1 MTNKLKYF
9 FIFLFITIIFINHS
23 DASEEFTFDITE
35 IDITQN
41 GNLIIGSKGGKAE
54 TEDGYEIIAENF
66 VYNKLNNILKAS
78 GKVKLINKNNAL
90 IIFADKATYL
100 KNDEIVFTEGNS
112 KAVDENYTLLGSN
125 FEFDKIKNILVAEEN
140 VKFTDN
146 EKNTVIFSD
155 KATYLKNDEIVFTEG
170 NSKAVDENYTLLGS
184 NFEFD
189 KIKNILVAEE
199 NVKFTD
205 NEKNT
210 VIFSDKATYL
220 KNDEIVFT
228 EGYTSAFIENEYYFK
243 SKNVKYLKKE
253 NQLSSNDK
261 SSVEDNEGNIYNV
274 DNFLYNIENRI
285 LKAKNLNIFAKVDN
299 NKNDNYRF
307 SNGFFNLES
316 KSFVAEKTNIK
327 VHKDVFGDD
336 EQDPRIYGVSS
347 YGDEK
352 KTIINKGI
360 FTSCKFNDN
369 CPPWSIQAKKITH
382 DKVKQDLIY
391 DNAILKIYDFPVF
404 YLPKF
409 MHPDPTV
416 ERRTGFLQPQLNRS
430 KTLGD
435 SIYLP
440 YFKTLGPDKDYTFKP
455 TIFDDKKKIIF
466 QNEFRKKNKNSSL
479 IADFSLMTG
488 YKPSSS
494 EKRKRTNHLFVNFQK
509 DLNLPNFL
517 KSDLDLKIE
526 KVNNDTYLKVFEHN
540 LFPSPVLPKNKNTMQ
555 TSLNYDFEHEEYNFS
570 TGLQIYEN
578 LGVKHS
584 DRYQYVL
591 PSYNFS
597 KNLELEKINGSVNF
611 YSSGSNNLKNTN
623 NLTTSITNDISYNS
637 IDYLVGNGL
646 KNNLNL
652 YVKNLNSVGKN
663 DSNYTSSPSIDGMTI
678 FEIYSSLPL
687 IKVNDL
693 SDEILTPKIS
703 LRANPVNNMI
713 DHSSSNK
720 IITANNAF
728 SINRLGISDSFEA
741 GKSLTLGLDYKIE
754 YKNEDLDEN
763 KDKFLEFKLAT
774 VIRDKVEKNIP
785 ISSTIDKK
793 NSNLFGSIQNN
804 LFENINIGYDF
815 SIDNDF
821 KTFESH
827 SLSTEISINN
837 FVTNF
842 YYTEQRAELGSSHI
856 ISNTTT
862 YNLDD
867 NNSFLFSTRRNK
879 AISLTEYY
887 DLAYQYK
894 NDCLTA
900 AIKYNRTFYE
910 DNDLVP
916 SENLFLTVT
925 LIPLT
930 TYERRLYERDKYGNY
945 NFGE

>member
-1 MTNKLKYF
+1 
-9 FIFLFITIIFINHS
+9 
-23 DASEEFTFDITE
+23 
-35 IDITQN
+35 
-41 GNLIIGSKGGKAE
+41 
-54 TEDGYEIIAENF
+54 
-66 VYNKLNNILKAS
+66 
-78 GKVKLINKNNAL
+78 
-90 IIFADKATYL
+90 
-100 KNDEIVFTEGNS
+100 
-112 KAVDENYTLLGSN
+112 
-125 FEFDKIKNILVAEEN
+125 
-140 VKFTDN
+140 
-146 EKNTVIFSD
+146 
-155 KATYLKNDEIVFTEG
+155 
-170 NSKAVDENYTLLGS
+170 
-184 NFEFD
+184 
-189 KIKNILVAEE
+189 
-199 NVKFTD
+199 
-205 NEKNT
+205 
-210 VIFSDKATYL
+210 
-220 KNDEIVFT
+220 
-228 EGYTSAFIENEYYFK
+228 
-243 SKNVKYLKKE
+243 
-253 NQLSSNDK
+253 
-261 SSVEDNEGNIYNV
+261 
-274 DNFLYNIENRI
+274 
-285 LKAKNLNIFAKVDN
+285 
-299 NKNDNYRF
+299 
-307 SNGFFNLES
+307 
-316 KSFVAEKTNIK
+316 
-327 VHKDVFGDD
+327 
-336 EQDPRIYGVSS
+336 
-347 YGDEK
+347 
-352 KTIINKGI
+352 
-360 FTSCKFNDN
+360 
-369 CPPWSIQAKKITH
+369 
-382 DKVKQDLIY
+382 
-391 DNAILKIYDFPVF
+391 
-404 YLPKF
+404 
-409 MHPDPTV
+409 
-416 ERRTGFLQPQLNRS
+416 
-430 KTLGD
+430 
-435 SIYLP
+435 
-440 YFKTLGPDKDYTFKP
+440 
-455 TIFDDKKKIIF
+455 
-466 QNEFRKKNKNSSL
+466 
-479 IADFSLMTG
+479 MTG
-488 YKPSSS
+488 YKPSST
-494 EKRKRTNHLFVNFQK
+494 EKRKRTNHLFLNFQK
-509 DLNLPNFL
+509 DLNLSNFL
-517 KSDLDLKIE
+517 KSDLDIKIE

-555 TSLNYDFEHEEYNFS
+555 TNLNYNFEHEEYNFS

-678 FEIYSSLPL
+678 FEIFSSLPL
-687 IKVNDL
+687 IKVNNL

-774 VIRDKVEKNIP
+774 VFRDKVEKNIP

-821 KTFESH
+821 KSFESH

-867 NNSFLFSTRRNK
+867 NNSFSFSTRRNK

>member
-1 MTNKLKYF
+1 MINKIK
-9 FIFLFITIIFINHS
+9 IFLISLFITFIVINYS
-23 DASEEFTFDITE
+23 IATEEFKLNVTE
-35 IDITQN
+35 IEITQN

-66 VYNKLNNILKAS
+66 IYNKLNNILKAS
-78 GKVKLINKNNAL
+78 GKVKLINKNNSL
-90 IIFADKATYL
+90 IIL
-100 KNDEIVFTEGNS
+100 
-112 KAVDENYTLLGSN
+112 
-125 FEFDKIKNILVAEEN
+125 
-140 VKFTDN
+140 
-146 EKNTVIFSD
+146 SD

-170 NSKAVDENYTLLGS
+170 NSKAVDENYTLIGS

-189 KIKNILVAEE
+189 KIKNILIAEE

-205 NEKNT
+205 NKKNT

-228 EGYTSAFIENEYYFK
+228 EGTTSASIENEYYFE
-243 SKNVKYLKKE
+243 SKNVKYLKNK
-253 NQLSSNDK
+253 NQLSSNNK
-261 SSVEDNEGNIYNV
+261 SSVKDNDGNIYNV
-274 DNFLYNIENRI
+274 DNFLYLIEDRL
-285 LKAKNLNIFAKVDN
+285 LKAKNLNIVAKVDN
-299 NKNDNYRF
+299 NKTDNYQF
-307 SNGFFNLES
+307 TNGFFNLNT
-316 KSFVAEKTNIK
+316 KSFVAENTNIK
-327 VHKDVFGDD
+327 VHKDVFGDS
-336 EQDPRIYGVSS
+336 EQDPRIYGISS
-347 YGDEK
+347 HGDEK
-352 KTIINKGI
+352 KTVINKGI

-382 DKVKQDLIY
+382 DKVKKDLIY

-435 SIYLP
+435 SLYVP

-466 QNEFRKKNKNSSL
+466 QNEFRKKNKYSSL
-479 IADFSLMTG
+479 IADLSLMTG
-488 YKPSSS
+488 YKPSST
-494 EKRKRTNHLFVNFQK
+494 EKRKRINHMFLNFQK
-509 DLNLPNFL
+509 DLNLRNFL
-517 KSDLDLKIE
+517 KSNLDLKVE
-526 KVNNDTYLKVFEHN
+526 RVNNDTYLKVFEHN
-540 LFPSPVLPKNKNTMQ
+540 LFPSPVLPKNKNTME
-555 TSLNYDFEHEEYNFS
+555 TTLNYDFEHENYNFS
-570 TGLQIYEN
+570 TGFQIYEN

-591 PSYNFS
+591 PTYNFS
-597 KNLELEKINGSVNF
+597 KNIDFEKINGSINF
-611 YSSGSNNLKNTN
+611 SSSGSNNLKNTN
-623 NLTTSITNDISYNS
+623 NLITSVTNDVSYNS
-637 IDYLVGNGL
+637 ADYVVGNGL
-646 KNNLNL
+646 KNNFNL
-652 YVKNLNSVGKN
+652 YIKNLNSVGKN
-663 DSNYTSSPSIDGMTI
+663 DTNYTSSPSIDGMGI
-678 FEIYSSLPL
+678 FEIFSSFPM
-687 IKVNDL
+687 IRSKNL

-703 LRANPVNNMI
+703 FRANPVNNMI

-741 GKSLTLGLDYKIE
+741 GKSLTLGLDYKIDFI
-754 YKNEDLDEN
+754 NEDEEEDED
-763 KDKFLEFKLAT
+763 KSKEKFLEFKLAT
-774 VIRDKVEKNIP
+774 VIRDEVEKNIP
-785 ISSTIDKK
+785 LSSTIDKK

-804 LFENINIGYDF
+804 LLENINIGYDF

-827 SLSTEISINN
+827 SLSTEISLNN

-842 YYTEQRAELGSSHI
+842 YYTEQRAEQGSSHI

-867 NNSFLFSTRRNK
+867 NNSFSFSTRRNK

-945 NFGE
+945 NFGD

>member
-1 MTNKLKYF
+1 MINKFTNILAS
-9 FIFLFITIIFINHS
+9 FLISIIAINYS
-23 DASEEFTFDITE
+23 SASEQFKFDVTE
-35 IDITQN
+35 IEITQN
-41 GNLIIGSKGGKAE
+41 GNLIIGSNGGKAK
-54 TEDGYEIIAENF
+54 TDDGYEITAENF
-66 VYNKLNNILKAS
+66 VYNKLNNILNAS
-78 GKVKLINKNNAL
+78 GNVRLVNKNNEL
-90 IIFADKATYL
+90 IISSNKATYL
-100 KNDEIVFTEGNS
+100 KNDEIIFTEGNS
-112 KAVDENYTLLGSN
+112 KAIGKNYILEGSN
-125 FEFDKIKNILVAEEN
+125 FEFDKIKNILIAEKN

-146 EKNTVIFSD
+146 KKNTVISSD

-170 NSKAVDENYTLLGS
+170 KT
-184 NFEFD
+184 
-189 KIKNILVAEE
+189 
-199 NVKFTD
+199 T
-205 NEKNT
+205 
-210 VIFSDKATYL
+210 
-220 KNDEIVFT
+220 
-228 EGYTSAFIENEYYFK
+228 AFIENEYYLK
-243 SKNVKYLKKE
+243 SKNIKYIKNS
-253 NQLSSNDK
+253 NQLSSNSK
-261 SSVEDNEGNIYNV
+261 SSVEDNDGNIYYV
-274 DNFLYNIENRI
+274 ENFLFLIDDRL
-285 LKAKNLNIFAKVDN
+285 LKAKNLNINAKVEN
-299 NKNDNYRF
+299 NKIDNYQF
-307 SNGFFNLES
+307 SSGFFNLNS
-316 KSFVAEKTNIK
+316 KSFVAENTNIK
-327 VHKDVFGDD
+327 IHKDVFGNN
-336 EQDPRIYGVSS
+336 EQDPRIYGISS
-347 YGDEK
+347 YGDK
-352 KTIINKGI
+352 NKTVINKGI
-360 FTSCKFNDN
+360 FTSCKLNDK
-369 CPPWSIQAKKITH
+369 CPPWSIQSKKITH
-382 DKVKQDLIY
+382 DKVKKDLIY
-391 DNAILKIYDFPVF
+391 ENAILKIYDFPVF

-435 SIYLP
+435 SLYLP

-466 QNEFRKKNKNSSL
+466 QNEFRKKNKYSSL

-488 YKPSSS
+488 YKPSST

-517 KSDLDLKIE
+517 KSNLDLKIE

-555 TSLNYDFEHEEYNFS
+555 TNLDYNFEHEEYNFS

-597 KNLELEKINGSVNF
+597 KNLDLDKINGSVNF
-611 YSSGSNNLKNTN
+611 SSSGSNNLKNTN

-637 IDYLVGNGL
+637 IDYLIGNGL
-646 KNNLNL
+646 KNNFNL

-663 DSNYTSSPSIDGMTI
+663 DTNYTSSPSIDGMTI
-678 FEIYSSLPL
+678 FEIFSSMPL
-687 IKVNDL
+687 IRKNDL

-741 GKSLTLGLDYKIE
+741 GKSLTLGLDYKID
-754 YKNEDLDEN
+754 YKNNEAGED

-774 VIRDKVEKNIP
+774 VIRDKFEKNIP
-785 ISSTIDKK
+785 LSSTIDKK
-793 NSNLFGSIQNN
+793 NSNLFGSLQNN
-804 LFENINIGYDF
+804 LLENINIGYNF
-815 SIDNDF
+815 SVDNDF

-827 SLSTEISINN
+827 SLNTEISINN

-842 YYTEQRAELGSSHI
+842 YYTEQRAEIGTSHI
-856 ISNTTT
+856 LSNTTT

-867 NNSFLFSTRRNK
+867 NNSFSFSTRRNK

-887 DLAYQYK
+887 DLAYEYK

-910 DNDLVP
+910 DNDLKP

-930 TYERRLYERDKYGNY
+930 TYERRLYESDQY
-945 NFGE
+945 